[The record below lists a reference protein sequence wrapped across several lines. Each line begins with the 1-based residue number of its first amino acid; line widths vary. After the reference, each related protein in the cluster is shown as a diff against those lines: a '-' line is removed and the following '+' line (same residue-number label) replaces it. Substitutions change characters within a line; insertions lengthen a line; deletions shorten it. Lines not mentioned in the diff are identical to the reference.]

1 MDSQPLK
8 QLVLVP
14 DGTEASVTEGAPDLG
29 GLEALDFGPGICVE
43 ARHGGPGLKYTSII
57 F

>member
-29 GLEALDFGPGICVE
+29 GLEALDFGSGICVE